1 MSWSGQAGR
10 RFAGSGVHPGPPSRP
25 WPRPACSPDEAWL
38 PPRTSPI
45 GQQCRCVDHTG
56 PATPSPP
63 AVTPRPPGWATRPL
77 ALARLKGRRSQRR
90 RPLPSRPFGGSGGN
104 RAERPGGAAW
114 AGRGADAEERLGRR
128 VGGAAAPAAEA
139 GSTLEAVRGRTGR
152 TASGAR
158 VVQSGCPGRQAAG
171 TPGCGVSRGKGRTGA
186 AHSRGARAGIRQSG
200 G

>member
-128 VGGAAAPAAEA
+128 VGGGVFLGGP
-139 GSTLEAVRGRTGR
+139 VRGWTGR
-152 TASGAR
+152 MASVAR
-158 VVQSGCPGRQAAG
+158 VARSGCPGRQAAG
-171 TPGCGVSRGKGRTGA
+171 TRGRVRSKPG
-186 AHSRGARAGIRQSG
+186 
-200 G
+200 